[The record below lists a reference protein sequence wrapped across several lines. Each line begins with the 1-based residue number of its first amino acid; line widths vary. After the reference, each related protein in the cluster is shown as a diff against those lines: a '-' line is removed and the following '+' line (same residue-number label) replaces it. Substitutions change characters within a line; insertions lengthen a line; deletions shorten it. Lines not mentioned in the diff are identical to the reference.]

1 MTHQAFT
8 VAQFCAVHGNMSR
21 TLFYEL
27 LKQGRGP
34 ITFKLGRK
42 TLISSHAA
50 ADWVNRMEAESNPP
64 DTFFVS
70 LDDAKRFPDASIKIA

>member
-21 TLFYEL
+21 TLFYDL

-50 ADWVNRMEAESNPP
+50 ADWVKRMESESNPI
-64 DTFFVS
+64 TSFYE
-70 LDDAKRFPDASIKIA
+70 AIG

>member
-1 MTHQAFT
+1 MNHQAFT
-8 VAQFCAVHGNMSR
+8 VAQFCAAHGNMSR

-34 ITFKLGRK
+34 VTFKLGRK

-50 ADWVNRMEAESNPP
+50 ADWVKRMESESNP
-64 DTFFVS
+64 
-70 LDDAKRFPDASIKIA
+70 IKSFYEVIG

>member
-8 VAQFCAVHGNMSR
+8 VAQFCAAHGNMSR

-34 ITFKLGRK
+34 VTFKLGRK
-42 TLISSHAA
+42 TLVSSHAA
-50 ADWVNRMEAESNPP
+50 ADWVKRMESESNP
-64 DTFFVS
+64 
-70 LDDAKRFPDASIKIA
+70 IKSFYEVIG

>member
-8 VAQFCAVHGNMSR
+8 VAQFCAAHGNMSR

-34 ITFKLGRK
+34 VTFKLGRK
-42 TLISSHAA
+42 TLVSSHAA
-50 ADWVNRMEAESNPP
+50 ADWVKRMESESNP
-64 DTFFVS
+64 
-70 LDDAKRFPDASIKIA
+70 IKSFYEVLS

>member
-1 MTHQAFT
+1 MNHQALT
-8 VAQFCAVHGNMSR
+8 VAQFCAAHGNMSR

-34 ITFKLGRK
+34 VTFKLGRK

-50 ADWVNRMEAESNPP
+50 ADWVKRMESESNP
-64 DTFFVS
+64 
-70 LDDAKRFPDASIKIA
+70 IKSFYEVIG